1 MTLWRRLRSFFGDKT
16 HAALDRLEDPRDALE
31 AAYREQLAAL
41 QEALRGVAD
50 VLTSEKRLELEAETL
65 RAAAGRATAAA
76 TQAARAGDD
85 ESARRALRRE
95 SVALGQRERLLAEIA
110 DIGAQ
115 RRALEA
121 FAERLRERVE
131 QSRTEKL
138 ALGARFATAKAAARA
153 GEHVLG
159 LSDDMAAVARK
170 VERARDA
177 SRAAQARAAA
187 LTELAAGGIDRSAL
201 DDSALI
207 DARLAALKGE
217 TPLRLTSESEP

>member
-1 MTLWRRLRSFFGDKT
+1 MSR
-16 HAALDRLEDPRDALE
+16 
-31 AAYREQLAAL
+31 
-41 QEALRGVAD
+41 
-50 VLTSEKRLELEAETL
+50 
-65 RAAAGRATAAA
+65 RAAPYAGKASLWGNASGCW
-76 TQAARAGDD
+76 Q
-85 ESARRALRRE
+85 
-95 SVALGQRERLLAEIA
+95 IA